1 VSPKARALVIRF
13 FPAIL
18 ALAGITLVLN
28 LIAFGFGQAPV
39 DTLLRAFEG
48 TWGTPYG
55 VGQVLFKA
63 SPLILTGLAFHVAFR
78 AGLFNIG
85 AEGQLALASLTG
97 AIVAAKLPAGTPA
110 PVALLAALAAAV
122 LAGVAAA
129 SVPTLLR
136 ARLGVHEIIS
146 FIMMN
151 RIADVLVPW
160 VLVAVLGAAA
170 LRTADVVPGAAL
182 PRLGAVFPSL
192 RGSAAS
198 AAFPIAVALAFGVHE
213 LLRRT
218 RAGREMKW
226 VGFNPD
232 ACRAEGIDVRRRL
245 IQAGLL
251 SGALAATAMLATVL
265 GYKGYFELGL
275 GAGAGWTGIAVA
287 LLGRGRPLGIV
298 LAAILFGTLEQA
310 GLAINAVVPKDA
322 MSVLQAVAILLVAIA
337 NGAVRPRPPAAAS
350 EPSGPPA
357 GAPPPTSSEAPPEAP
372 AASPEEG
379 EAAPEAKA

>member
-1 VSPKARALVIRF
+1 MSPNVRAALLRAY
-13 FPAIL
+13 PAAL
-18 ALAGITLVLN
+18 ALAGILLALN
-28 LIAFGFGQAPV
+28 LISFGFGQAPI
-39 DTLLRAFEG
+39 DTLRRAFEG

-97 AIVAAKLPAGTPA
+97 AVVAAKLPAGTPA
-110 PVALLAALAAAV
+110 PIALFAALSAAM
-122 LAGVAAA
+122 LAGILAA

-136 ARLGVHEIIS
+136 ARRGVHEIIS

-151 RIADVLVPW
+151 RIAEILVPW
-160 VLVAVLGAAA
+160 VLVAGLGAAA

-182 PRLGAVFPSL
+182 PRLDTVIPSL

-198 AAFPIAVALAFGVHE
+198 AAFPIAVAVAFGVHE
-213 LLRRT
+213 LLQRT
-218 RAGREMKW
+218 RAGREMRW
-226 VGFNPD
+226 VGLNPD

-245 IQAGLL
+245 VQAGLL
-251 SGALAATAMLATVL
+251 SGALAASAMLATVL

-310 GLAINAVVPKDA
+310 GLSINAVVPKDA
-322 MSVLQAVAILLVAIA
+322 MTVLQAVAILLVAIA
-337 NGAVRPRPPAAAS
+337 NNAPGATAAAADS
-350 EPSGPPA
+350 S
-357 GAPPPTSSEAPPEAP
+357 APPPTAASKAAPAPADEGEGGASSEPD
-372 AASPEEG
+372 
-379 EAAPEAKA
+379 AAPEAKA

>member
-1 VSPKARALVIRF
+1 VSPNARAALVRF
-13 FPAIL
+13 FPAAL
-18 ALAGITLVLN
+18 ALAGILFVLN
-28 LIAFGFGQAPV
+28 LISFGFGQAPA
-39 DTLLRAFEG
+39 DTLRRAFEG

-85 AEGQLALASLTG
+85 AEGQLALASLMG
-97 AIVAAKLPAGTPA
+97 AVVATKLPAGTPA
-110 PVALLAALAAAV
+110 PVALVLALSAAV
-122 LAGVAAA
+122 LAGALAA

-136 ARLGVHEIIS
+136 ARLGVHEVIS
-146 FIMMN
+146 FIMVN
-151 RIADVLVPW
+151 RIVEILVPW
-160 VLVAVLGAAA
+160 VLVAVLGAVA

-182 PRLGAVFPSL
+182 PRLDRLFPSL

-198 AAFPIAVALAFGVHE
+198 AAFPLAVAVAFGVHE

-218 RAGREMKW
+218 RAGREMRW
-226 VGFNPD
+226 VGLNPD
-232 ACRAEGIDVRRRL
+232 ACRAEGIDVRRRVL
-245 IQAGLL
+245 QAGLF

-275 GAGAGWTGIAVA
+275 GAGAGFSGIAVA

-337 NGAVRPRPPAAAS
+337 NGAIRPQAS
-350 EPSGPPA
+350 A
-357 GAPPPTSSEAPPEAP
+357 GNAPPPGAAP
-372 AASPEEG
+372 ASPPAPAISGEAADG